1 MNMARSAHIT
11 PLRTRKARKE
21 LGEVAR
27 EPTANPAAEQSN
39 KPTEFKL
46 LLTPREAARALS
58 IDRSTLYV
66 LLMRGDIPSITIGR
80 ARRIPVKALEE
91 WIADQIAA

>member
-1 MNMARSAHIT
+1 MNMARSADIT
-11 PLRTRKARKE
+11 LLRTRKSRKE
-21 LGEVAR
+21 PGEVAR
-27 EPTANPAAEQSN
+27 EPTANPTVEQSH

-66 LLMRGDIPSITIGR
+66 LLMRGDITSITIGR

-91 WIADQIAA
+91 WIAEQIAA